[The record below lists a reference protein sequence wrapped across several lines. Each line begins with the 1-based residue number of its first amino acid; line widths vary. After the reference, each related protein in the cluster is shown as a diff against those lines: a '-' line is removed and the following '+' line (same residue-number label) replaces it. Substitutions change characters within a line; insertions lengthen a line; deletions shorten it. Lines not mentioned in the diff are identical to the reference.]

1 MEEKLN
7 AYPLKFEPNLKT
19 VIWGGGKIRK
29 LKKLAD
35 APDCIGESWELTGV
49 PGQESVVSNGE
60 YAGRDIKSLLGEFGA
75 QVVGLNTYNKYGDMF
90 PIMVKFIDAAKD
102 LSIQVHPDDDF
113 AKRRHQG
120 MGKTELWYVVDAAE
134 GTRICNGFRNR
145 IDKSDYSQMVASG
158 RIMDSLNYIDIA
170 KDDVYYIPAGR
181 IHAIGAG
188 AFLVE
193 VQQASDVTYRV
204 YDYMRRDADGRLRE
218 LHVDLASEALD
229 FDEVGGGAIAYEKS
243 GDSAMTLMQTD
254 YFTTQLYRLRE
265 EYVRDLRD
273 LDSFVVITLTEGECR
288 IIEGEESRVV
298 AAGDTILLAAK
309 AQSYTIIPNGS
320 VAFVEAF
327 IEA

>member
-1 MEEKLN
+1 MWKFT
-7 AYPLKFEPNLKT
+7 PILKHTL
-19 VIWGGGKIRK
+19 WGGNKIAR
-29 LKKLAD
+29 LKGLAD
-35 APDCIGESWELTGV
+35 KGDSIGESWEISSLTGSV
-49 PGQESVVSNGE
+49 SVVADGVD
-60 YAGRDIKSLLGEFGA
+60 AGLTILQLIARDKECLLGRHNYER
-75 QVVGLNTYNKYGDMF
+75 YGDEF
-90 PIMVKFIDAAKD
+90 PLLVKFIDAEKD
-102 LSIQVHPDDDF
+102 LSIQVHPDDAMAS
-113 AKRRHQG
+113 AKGYR
-120 MGKTELWYVVDAAE
+120 GKTEMWYVVDAAE
-134 GTRICNGFRNR
+134 GTRICNGFCNR

-158 RIMDSLNYIDIA
+158 RIMESLNYIDIA

-204 YDYMRRDADGRLRE
+204 YDYMRRDANGRLRE

-229 FDEVGGGAIAYEKS
+229 FDDVGGGAIAYEKS

-298 AAGDTILLAAK
+298 AAGDTILIAAK
-309 AQSYTIIPNGS
+309 AQSYTVIPSGS